1 MPFFRLHKPVLEAA
15 RDAKVFEKRVETKQ
29 EKPFSSERLRRL
41 QSILH
46 ALYRE
51 LEERRKG
58 WANGKGKK
66 ET

>member
-1 MPFFRLHKPVLEAA
+1 MPLFRLRKPVLEAA
-15 RDAKVFEKRVETKQ
+15 REVNALEKRVETKQ
-29 EKPFSSERLRRL
+29 EKPFSAERLRSL
-41 QSILH
+41 QAILQ